1 MRITSAILLSC
12 AAVTLALG
20 AYTSTEIQP
29 GGNAAT
35 VPGCARVLLV
45 EVPSSSVAS
54 GTCTL
59 KIANRPSPV
68 FEEQTSYVATTN
80 TVYGGWTNIWRT
92 VVSDGGAVTNRYR
105 EYVATTTNNVV
116 TVVTNTAIVAT
127 GSIAITNTLPT
138 ITCSSGTALYMPTNT
153 FLRLGDT
160 VIRSGT
166 ATGPVRMI
174 LEY

>member
-1 MRITSAILLSC
+1 MRLHPPILLLC
-12 AAVTLALG
+12 VAATLAWG

-35 VPGCARVLLV
+35 VPGCARLALV
-45 EVPSSSVAS
+45 DVPASSVAA
-54 GTCTL
+54 GTCIL
-59 KIANRPSPV
+59 QIAGRPSPV
-68 FEEQTSYVATTN
+68 FEEQTSYTATTN
-80 TVYGGWTNIWRT
+80 TVYGGWTNVWRT

-105 EYVATTTNNVV
+105 EYVATTTNTVV
-116 TVVTNTAIVAT
+116 TVVTNTALVAV
-127 GSIAITNTLPT
+127 GSVAITNTLPT
-138 ITCSSGTALYMPTNT
+138 ITCSSGKAVYVPTNT

-166 ATGPVRMI
+166 ATGPVRLI